1 MRAKK
6 YKYALEKYKYNPL
19 EWLKIWLKGA
29 KWPLRNGFL
38 GVKSGYL
45 GLENDEPATKL
56 ERQNGAKCKQFP

>member
-6 YKYALEKYKYNPL
+6 HKNTLQWNKYNSL

-29 KWPLRNGFL
+29 KWPLKSGFW

-45 GLENDEPATKL
+45 GLENYEPAPNL